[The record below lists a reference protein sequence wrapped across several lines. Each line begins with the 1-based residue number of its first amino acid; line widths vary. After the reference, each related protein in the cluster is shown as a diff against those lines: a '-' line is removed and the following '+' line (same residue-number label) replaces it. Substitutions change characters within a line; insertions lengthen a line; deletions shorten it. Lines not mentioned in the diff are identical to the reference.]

1 MAEAYDAAGLRGWW
15 PYGPGWATQNAYE
28 EINFSGLTHMGLH
41 PPGPISYTLWFWLTF
56 WVVLGAAWAPWPD
69 PMGQQKSLTLMEKRR
84 FLIFNSGI
92 QCWFVIVFGQILVP
106 FVCPPFIF

>member
-28 EINFSGLTHMGLH
+28 LIHFSGLTHMGLH
-41 PPGPISYTLWFWLTF
+41 LPGSISYTLWFWLTF

-69 PMGQQKSLTLMEKRR
+69 PMGQQKSLTLMQKNRL
-84 FLIFNSGI
+84 FSI
-92 QCWFVIVFGQILVP
+92 QFWDPMLACNCFWSDPGPFCVP
-106 FVCPPFIF
+106 PLYF